1 MKAAP
6 RAVAPASL
14 AAIFILA
21 AAFYWGG
28 LGPGDGERYI
38 EAALRW
44 REGPFLGD
52 THWALRHLFVLPMAA
67 LFTLIG
73 PGEVSSILPNA
84 AYAALTVAVTWA
96 LGRRHLGRHEAF
108 LAAALV
114 ATSAFF
120 VARPLELD
128 VYGAEAF
135 FAALACWLFAGARA
149 GGGRCWLF
157 AAGLAAG
164 LAWTVREQALCL
176 IVAFGL
182 LILYSRKNV
191 LRSLFLV
198 GLGFGLVIAAE
209 LASYAVA
216 AGDPFYR
223 YRIDLG
229 HRDIGVGAAL
239 PPERS
244 GLHGRALE
252 ALKYMATTPATT
264 PMLLMAAG
272 ALYYLRQAQIRLA
285 PPAISALKVF
295 GAAAGVS
302 AILTPLAFN
311 LAWTRYYPML
321 TYAAFLVVAVAIASL
336 WTSGRKR
343 AAAAAVLAV
352 LAVNGAAADFT
363 RDGDY
368 AEARALARMAATSH
382 EAIYADPL
390 TVSRA
395 RYQLRLKGWSM
406 AAASEKVRNVRDA
419 TTGSLVFGTERTEA
433 PAGPSC
439 TTAILDLRKTGWT
452 HALLRATGIAGLLG
466 GRAKAIAARPR
477 PVKVMRLLDGPAIA
491 DPVTGDPCLDDV
503 KRP

>member
-1 MKAAP
+1 MKVAP

-21 AAFYWGG
+21 AASYWGG

-44 REGPFLGD
+44 QQGPFLGD

-73 PGEVSSILPNA
+73 PSELVAILPNV
-84 AYAALTVAVTWA
+84 AYAVLTVAVTWA
-96 LGRRHLGRHEAF
+96 FGRRYLGRHEAF
-108 LAAALV
+108 LAAAFV

-120 VARPLELD
+120 VARPFELD

-135 FAALACWLFAGARA
+135 FAALSCWLFVGARE
-149 GGGRCWLF
+149 GGGRRWLV
-157 AAGLAAG
+157 AAGLTAG

-182 LILYSRKNV
+182 LILHSRKDV
-191 LRSLFLV
+191 LRSLVFL
-198 GLGFGLVIAAE
+198 GIGFGFVIAAE
-209 LASYAVA
+209 LAIYAVA
-216 AGDPFYR
+216 SGDPFYR

-244 GLHGRALE
+244 GLPGRALE

-285 PPAISALKVF
+285 PLAISALRVF

-336 WTSGRKR
+336 WTSSRKR
-343 AAAAAVLAV
+343 AAAGAVFAV
-352 LAVNGAAADFT
+352 LAVNIAAADFT

-368 AEARALARMAATSH
+368 AEARALARMAMTSH

-419 TTGSLVFGTERTEA
+419 TAGSLVFGTERTEA

-439 TTAILDLRKTGWT
+439 TTAKLTLRKTGWT
-452 HALLRATGIAGLLG
+452 HALLRETGISRLLG
-466 GRAKAIAARPR
+466 ARAEAIAARPR
-477 PVKVMRLLDGPAIA
+477 PVRVMRLLDSPATA
-491 DPVTGDPCLDDV
+491 DPESGAPCINRGSRD
-503 KRP
+503 